1 MRSYLQIV
9 VLAVLVFAVQGI
21 CADPN
26 APKKAADAN
35 SVEPNTPALDSIAVT
50 VNGKNIMESQVEKKI
65 APRLKSMSAQVP
77 PQYMD
82 QFKQQLRTR
91 AVDGLIIES
100 LLDEQVK
107 AKGVTVS
114 DEEVNNEIAKQLK
127 EQNVTE
133 EDLKKILTNYGIS
146 FEQYKKQIKQGL
158 GYQKLIESQ
167 MGSVDVND
175 AAVEAYYKEHA
186 DEFKTPEQVRASHI
200 LISTRSTDPNADPNK
215 VKAEAKAKAQ
225 DILDQIKKGGDF
237 AELAKKN
244 SADPGSAAKG
254 GDLGFFSKG
263 QMVKEFEETAFSLK
277 PGEVSGLVE
286 TTYGYHIIK
295 ATDHKDANTTPME
308 QAKPQIKEMLTNQQ
322 KQQFAEKFVSKL
334 KADAKITYPPGKEP
348 KAPEAPKPIEI
359 KPQSDANSKK

>member
-1 MRSYLQIV
+1 MRAYLQIV

-26 APKKAADAN
+26 TPKKAADAN

-107 AKGVTVS
+107 AKGVAVS

-158 GYQKLIESQ
+158 ERLQIWVSRDSFMLAQ
-167 MGSVDVND
+167 MKMTFPGGDNDVFRLEDVQLNVPIAPGTFDVDVP
-175 AAVEAYYKEHA
+175 A
-186 DEFKTPEQVRASHI
+186 
-200 LISTRSTDPNADPNK
+200 
-215 VKAEAKAKAQ
+215 
-225 DILDQIKKGGDF
+225 
-237 AELAKKN
+237 
-244 SADPGSAAKG
+244 
-254 GDLGFFSKG
+254 
-263 QMVKEFEETAFSLK
+263 
-277 PGEVSGLVE
+277 
-286 TTYGYHIIK
+286 
-295 ATDHKDANTTPME
+295 
-308 QAKPQIKEMLTNQQ
+308 PQPRKR
-322 KQQFAEKFVSKL
+322 
-334 KADAKITYPPGKEP
+334 
-348 KAPEAPKPIEI
+348 
-359 KPQSDANSKK
+359 